1 MWFPVTIE
9 RTTLLSV
16 RGALN
21 RVFWLKN
28 SVFPWVHGSC
38 RWLLCVCFSCVS
50 LDQSTS
56 SSLPWCMCQ
65 FRCGWDRP
73 THIEIRKWKNLN
85 EYCTSTAWSIYIHIY
100 VHIICIY
107 FMSTWLYILCVW
119 KWSWAVL
126 SFFGCFLDEVFTVV
140 SICTPR
146 MAYFLKSENIFSI
159 FRFVQ
164 AVSSY
169 ILKLLQLV
177 LCFIQHS
184 Q

>member
-1 MWFPVTIE
+1 MWFPGTIK

-21 RVFWLKN
+21 CVSLAQEFCF
-28 SVFPWVHGSC
+28 SVSARGVVGDF
-38 RWLLCVCFSCVS
+38 CVCFSCVS

-73 THIEIRKWKNLN
+73 THIEIRKWKNLH
-85 EYCTSTAWSIYIHIY
+85 EYCTSMIYIYVNIEIY
-100 VHIICIY
+100 ITVYVFI
-107 FMSTWLYILCVW
+107 SWLYIYIMCV
-119 KWSWAVL
+119 KVSWAVL
-126 SFFGCFLDEVFTVV
+126 SFSGCFLDDLFTVV

-146 MAYFLKSENIFSI
+146 MAYFLKSENMFSI

-164 AVSSY
+164 AVC
-169 ILKLLQLV
+169 QL
-177 LCFIQHS
+177 HS
-184 Q
+184 